1 MAYGKKES
9 KTEYL
14 ALNEDLK
21 ALRFQPYYLL
31 YGSEEYLKLSY
42 KKQFRAAFGGEEGMA
57 YTFYD
62 GAPDVQEL
70 IDLLNTIP
78 FTFGENT
85 GRLVIISGSEW
96 FKKPA
101 PEKLLHYLE
110 DIGHYPDTAHLMFIE
125 GEIDKRSK
133 LYKLVQKNGFA
144 CELGEQDRSQL
155 GRWAARYLTMAG
167 KKIRNS
173 TMELFLDKTGTSMDN
188 IASEMEKL
196 IAYTGTRD
204 VIEDSDVEAICSQ
217 NVEDRVFDMVTE
229 MGLGHTKK
237 ALQYYRDLLT
247 LQEAPM
253 RLLHLMRRNF
263 NQLLLAREAMD
274 RDMSAQEAAAYV
286 GVSPWI
292 YRKLTDQA
300 RQYSR
305 HGIEDYIR
313 RFYEYDEAIKSGN
326 LTDQMAVELLLTT

>member
-21 ALRFQPYYLL
+21 ALRFRPYYLL

-101 PEKLLHYLE
+101 PEKLLHYL
-110 DIGHYPDTAHLMFIE
+110 HL
-125 GEIDKRSK
+125 
-133 LYKLVQKNGFA
+133 
-144 CELGEQDRSQL
+144 
-155 GRWAARYLTMAG
+155 
-167 KKIRNS
+167 
-173 TMELFLDKTGTSMDN
+173 
-188 IASEMEKL
+188 
-196 IAYTGTRD
+196 
-204 VIEDSDVEAICSQ
+204 SDLS
-217 NVEDRVFDMVTE
+217 
-229 MGLGHTKK
+229 
-237 ALQYYRDLLT
+237 
-247 LQEAPM
+247 
-253 RLLHLMRRNF
+253 
-263 NQLLLAREAMD
+263 
-274 RDMSAQEAAAYV
+274 
-286 GVSPWI
+286 
-292 YRKLTDQA
+292 
-300 RQYSR
+300 
-305 HGIEDYIR
+305 
-313 RFYEYDEAIKSGN
+313 
-326 LTDQMAVELLLTT
+326 

>member
-1 MAYGKKES
+1 MAYGKKEATS
-9 KTEYL
+9 EYL

-21 ALRFQPYYLL
+21 SGHFRPYYLL

-57 YTFYD
+57 YTFYE

-70 IDLLNTIP
+70 MDLLNTIP
-78 FTFGENT
+78 FTFGDND

-96 FKKPA
+96 FKKTA
-101 PEKLLHYLE
+101 PEKLIQYLE
-110 DIGHYPDTAHLMFIE
+110 DIDHYPETAHLMFIE
-125 GEIDKRSK
+125 DEIDKRSK
-133 LYKLVQKNGFA
+133 LYKLVQKHGFA
-144 CELGEQDRSQL
+144 CELGEQSRAQL
-155 GRWAARYLTMAG
+155 SRWAARYLMNAG

-196 IAYTGTRD
+196 IAYTGERE
-204 VIEDSDVEAICSQ
+204 VIEDEDVETICSQ
-217 NVEDRVFDMVTE
+217 NVEDRVFDMVSE

-263 NQLLLAREAMD
+263 NQLLLTREAMD

-286 GVSPWI
+286 GVSSWI

-305 HGIEDYIR
+305 HGIEEYIH

-326 LTDQMAVELLLTT
+326 LSDQMAVELLLTS